1 MLPDVSR
8 PQQERLFHIDFRAW
22 FLGRVTRQDLT
33 TRFGLSEAAATRD
46 IALYRSLAKGNLDFD
61 QSTKTYRCAAGY
73 RPLFEHDPRRSLT
86 AISEG
91 IGDDQVGAAVP
102 HVRAEH
108 PLRLNPPR
116 VEVIAAVSRAIAG
129 RQALRIVYQSLTS
142 GRTTRDVLP
151 HALVDTG
158 VRWHVRAFDRR
169 RDRFAD
175 FVLTRIEEAARGDAP
190 AAEHED
196 READDQWMR
205 FVQLELMPH
214 PGLRNPEPVAR
225 DYDMNDG
232 ILRVR
237 LRAALC
243 GYALVHWS
251 VDASADHRLDPRRHH
266 LWLRN
271 RAALHG
277 VENLEIAPGYDEA
290 QGLADA

>member
-1 MLPDVSR
+1 MLPDISQA
-8 PQQERLFHIDFRAW
+8 QQERLFHIDFRAW
-22 FLGRVTRQDLT
+22 FLGWVTRQDLT

-46 IALYRSLAKGNLDFD
+46 IALYRSLAKANLVFD
-61 QSTKTYRCAAGY
+61 QSTKTYRCSSIF
-73 RPLFEHDPRRSLT
+73 RPLFDHDPRRSLM
-86 AISEG
+86 AIAEG
-91 IGDDQVGAAVP
+91 IGDDHVGAAIP

-142 GRTTRDVLP
+142 GRTEREIVP

-169 RDRFAD
+169 RERFAD
-175 FVLTRIEEAARGDAP
+175 FVLTRMEAAAEMGAP
-190 AAEHED
+190 TSEHED

-205 FVQLELMPH
+205 FVQLELVPH
-214 PGLRNPEPVAR
+214 PRLDNPGPIAS
-225 DYDMNDG
+225 DYDMVDG
-232 ILRVR
+232 KLRVR

-251 VDASADHRLDPRRHH
+251 VDASANNRLDPRRHH
-266 LWLRN
+266 LWLQN

-277 VENLEIAPGYDEA
+277 VENLEIAPGFD
-290 QGLADA
+290 